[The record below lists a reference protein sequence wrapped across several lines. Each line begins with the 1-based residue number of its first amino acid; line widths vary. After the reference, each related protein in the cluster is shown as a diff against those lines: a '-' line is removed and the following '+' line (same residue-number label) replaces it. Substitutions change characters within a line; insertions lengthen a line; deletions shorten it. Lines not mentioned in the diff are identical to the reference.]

1 MNISKNILTDIYSD
15 IGFLQLSDSFFPT
28 GMYTTSN
35 GLETLFYK
43 KKVTEKKSL
52 YEFLKTSITHQIGSA
67 DLVALSNAYINA
79 QNENIKNIQEIDTIL
94 FSLKIIKEIR
104 DASARSGKQMLRCL
118 NQFIVDNK
126 ILNSYHDAITNKNT
140 PGCFPISLAIG
151 CNALGIKRE
160 KACIILLYGFSV
172 SVIGAALRLG
182 MIQHIEGQQ
191 IIHQIK
197 PIFLDVVKNNINRS
211 TENMWQFSP
220 GIDLIQIEHEKMD
233 SKMFIT

>member
-1 MNISKNILTDIYSD
+1 MNTNKNIFSDISSD

-43 KKVTEKKSL
+43 KKVTGKKTL
-52 YEFLKTSITHQIGSA
+52 YEFLKTSLTSQIGPA

-79 QNENIKNIQEIDTIL
+79 EKKDINNIIEIDTYL

-104 DASARSGKQMLRCL
+104 DASVRSGKQMLRCL
-118 NQFIVDNK
+118 NEFILDNK
-126 ILNSYHDAITNKNT
+126 ILHDYYNAITNKNT
-140 PGCFPISLAIG
+140 PGCFPISLAVG

-197 PIFLDVVKNNINRS
+197 PIFLDILENNIDRS
-211 TENMWQFSP
+211 TTNMWQFSP

>member
-1 MNISKNILTDIYSD
+1 MNTNKNIFSDISSD

-43 KKVTEKKSL
+43 KKVTGKKTL
-52 YEFLKTSITHQIGSA
+52 YEFLKTSLTSQIGPA

-79 QNENIKNIQEIDTIL
+79 EKKDINNIIEIDTYL

-104 DASARSGKQMLRCL
+104 DASVRSGKQMLRCL
-118 NQFIVDNK
+118 NEFILDNK
-126 ILNSYHDAITNKNT
+126 ILNDYYNAITNKNT
-140 PGCFPISLAIG
+140 PGCFPISLAVG

-197 PIFLDVVKNNINRS
+197 PIFLDILENNIDRS
-211 TENMWQFSP
+211 TTNMWQFSP